1 MYTGVLTQL
10 WLLPNRILPEH
21 SRSMVEDTSENV
33 FTFFGR
39 FGSPMGM
46 KKANN
51 ADITWYNRIYHL

>member
-39 FGSPMGM
+39 FGSPMGR

-51 ADITWYNRIYHL
+51 ADIN